1 MGGCSVHTWLTV
13 VLVLVALTI
22 LALTARIWRRSRR
35 GTTAGISSIRTM
47 LTAHCRPSTRQPML
61 LARFIAGYPL
71 LTALLSAVS
80 VCTLSSLSIVDECG
94 GWQDFVVDTKL
105 ENYMKSDNYQTEM
118 YDALGACILTQNELV
133 AAHFGGL
140 QTTAALAGPTAL
152 RRRLQHITPPLVSSR
167 SSTSC

>member
-1 MGGCSVHTWLTV
+1 
-13 VLVLVALTI
+13 
-22 LALTARIWRRSRR
+22 
-35 GTTAGISSIRTM
+35 
-47 LTAHCRPSTRQPML
+47 ML

-152 RRRLQHITPPLVSSR
+152 RRRLQQQDGEYESRGATRLISDRLTVLFSSKHKPSRTR
-167 SSTSC
+167 SSSS